1 MVLQF
6 RLKVTFV
13 TLKHKRKE
21 EGGKGKKTRN
31 SELVKAK
38 EKRREQQGTY
48 FSNDLHFPGTA
59 IKR

>member
-38 EKRREQQGTY
+38 KRREHQGTISQMI
-48 FSNDLHFPGTA
+48 FIFLEQQ
-59 IKR
+59 

>member
-31 SELVKAK
+31 SELVKARK
-38 EKRREQQGTY
+38 EGSSEGRISQMIFIFLEQQ
-48 FSNDLHFPGTA
+48 
-59 IKR
+59 

>member
-38 EKRREQQGTY
+38 KEGSSKGRISQMIFIFLEQQ
-48 FSNDLHFPGTA
+48 
-59 IKR
+59 

>member
-38 EKRREQQGTY
+38 REKKGAARDV
-48 FSNDLHFPGTA
+48 FL
-59 IKR
+59 K